1 MKFSALSATSAVSS
15 MMMKKRFVV
24 VLGCL
29 VCWQATVHAAT
40 GTVRGKVSNGTKGGG
55 SVEGLEV
62 GLWTH
67 ATPGDKPIA
76 TAKTDKNGKFEL
88 TDVPLNDKGVY
99 EVRVDYGDAT
109 YASDPIVLNAQTPT
123 ATAQVTVYDPSTD
136 ASRLIVVMHHVRVLE
151 VKDGALRVGE
161 RMIVLNVA
169 DSHTGGRAFMGE
181 RGDGGRRKVL
191 RLSLPKGAQNVDVHE
206 EHGAAMMG
214 AHSEQSPLELGED
227 HYVDMPPILPTPIE
241 ALHAEPSGAVKARTV
256 AYTYDLQPQDGM
268 YDLSRSLD
276 YRTFT
281 FAVLTKDPTLKLQ
294 APLLKDGG
302 AMPINDQTWHIY
314 QAERVEPGINLEIRV
329 QSKGFSFSEQGM
341 AWGMAILIFVAC
353 VVGVII
359 GTRVRRSSE
368 PSPRRE
374 PLPAAARST
383 GNLDASASKR
393 AARHASLEEERK
405 SLIDEIALLDDQ
417 YEAGEISQEQYQR
430 ARTAKK
436 NRLVELTKKLQ
447 KTVS

>member
-1 MKFSALSATSAVSS
+1 MKIRS
-15 MMMKKRFVV
+15 VV
-24 VLGCL
+24 VLGGL
-29 VCWQATVHAAT
+29 ILWQAAVHAAT
-40 GTVRGKVSNGTKGGG
+40 GSVRGEVSNGTKGGG

-76 TAKTDKNGKFEL
+76 TAKTDKDGKFEL
-88 TDVPLNDKGVY
+88 TDVPLSDKGVY
-99 EVRVDYGDAT
+99 EVRVNYGDAT
-109 YASDPIVLNAQTPT
+109 YTSDPIVVNAKTPT

-136 ASRLIVVMHHVRVLE
+136 ASRLIVVMHHIRVLE

-169 DSHTGGRAFMGE
+169 DPHTGGRTFMGE

-214 AHSEQSPLELGED
+214 AHTEESPLELGED
-227 HYVDMPPILPTPIE
+227 HYVDMSPILPTPIE
-241 ALHAEPSGAVKARTV
+241 ALHSASPGEVKARTV
-256 AYTYDLQPQDGM
+256 AYTYDLKPQGGT

-294 APLLKDGG
+294 APLLKEGG
-302 AMPINDQTWHIY
+302 EMPINNQTWHIY
-314 QAERVEPGINLEIRV
+314 QAERVEPGVNLEILV
-329 QSKGFSFSEQGM
+329 KDKGFAFSEQGM

-353 VVGVII
+353 VVGVIV

-368 PSPRRE
+368 PSPRRAPTPE
-374 PLPAAARST
+374 IRNPKS
-383 GNLDASASKR
+383 R
-393 AARHASLEEERK
+393 AARHASLAEERAF
-405 SLIDEIALLDDQ
+405 LIDEIARLDDR
-417 YEAGEISQEQYQR
+417 YESGEISEEQYQR
-430 ARTAKK
+430 ERAAKK

-447 KTVS
+447 KTAS